1 MKLKNKTLIM
11 MLEQMLLTR
20 YFEEAVDALF
30 AKGLVHG
37 TTHLS
42 IGEEAM
48 AAGPVNALKKD
59 DLLVITHRGHGSS
72 IAKGADVNIMM
83 AELMGKTA
91 GYNKGKGGSIHVA
104 NLEQGNLGA
113 NGIVGGGLPIA
124 TGAALAQKMKKT
136 GKVVLCFFGDGA
148 SNEGVFHEALNMA
161 SIWKLPIVYV
171 CVNNKYGM
179 STCIY
184 DVCPT
189 EHVADRAKAYNMSGI
204 TVDGNDVLRVYEET
218 LKAVEYARDG
228 GGPSLIEGLTYRWKG
243 HSKSDANLYRTREEI
258 EEWKGKC
265 PIKRFREELVQKKVI
280 TVKQLAELEV
290 TAKSAIDKAVDFA
303 MQSPYPDLNTLEDDL
318 FA

>member
-1 MKLKNKTLIM
+1 M
-11 MLEQMLLTR
+11 Q
-20 YFEEAVDALF
+20 
-30 AKGLVHG
+30 
-37 TTHLS
+37 
-42 IGEEAM
+42 
-48 AAGPVNALKKD
+48 
-59 DLLVITHRGHGSS
+59 
-72 IAKGADVNIMM
+72 
-83 AELMGKTA
+83 
-91 GYNKGKGGSIHVA
+91 
-104 NLEQGNLGA
+104 
-113 NGIVGGGLPIA
+113 
-124 TGAALAQKMKKT
+124 KT

-148 SNEGVFHEALNMA
+148 SNEGVFHESLNMA

-218 LKAVEYARDG
+218 VKAVEHARGG

-258 EEWKGKC
+258 EEWKAKC

-280 TVKQLAELEV
+280 TEKQLAELEV

>member
-1 MKLKNKTLIM
+1 MKLKNKTLVL

-124 TGAALAQKMKKT
+124 TGAALAQKMQKT

-148 SNEGVFHEALNMA
+148 SNEGVFHESLNMA

-218 LKAVEYARDG
+218 VKAVEFARDG

-258 EEWKGKC
+258 EEWKAKC

-280 TVKQLAELEV
+280 TEKQLTELEE
-290 TAKSAIDKAVDFA
+290 TAKLAIDKAVDFA
-303 MQSPYPDLNTLEDDL
+303 MQSPYPELTTLEDDL